1 MPLPPLLSI
10 RFCLFPDINS
20 LVAYF
25 KALRV
30 PTIATGHKL
39 HPPLLLYTC
48 VQTIVSSLTS
58 DHLPISYFKALRVPT
73 IATGHKPHPPLLRY
87 MHSIASSLTSTPLLR
102 TSRHCACQRSPPVI
116 SHILLLYAICTVFC
130 LFPDINSLVAYF
142 KALRAPPV
150 VSHILLLSSNALY
163 CLFPDIYS
171 LVARFKALRV
181 PTIATNHKP
190 RPPLLLYTSVHTF
203 VSSLTSDHLPISYF
217 KALRAND
224 RGQLEAA
231 SSSFT
236 LYFCAHFCVFPNI

>member
-58 DHLPISYFKALRVPT
+58 DHLPISYFKALR
-73 IATGHKPHPPLLRY
+73 
-87 MHSIASSLTSTPLLR
+87 
-102 TSRHCACQRSPPVI
+102 
-116 SHILLLYAICTVFC
+116 
-130 LFPDINSLVAYF
+130 
-142 KALRAPPV
+142 
-150 VSHILLLSSNALY
+150 
-163 CLFPDIYS
+163 
-171 LVARFKALRV
+171 
-181 PTIATNHKP
+181 
-190 RPPLLLYTSVHTF
+190 
-203 VSSLTSDHLPISYF
+203 
-217 KALRAND
+217 AND

>member
-10 RFCLFPDINS
+10 R
-20 LVAYF
+20 
-25 KALRV
+25 
-30 PTIATGHKL
+30 
-39 HPPLLLYTC
+39 
-48 VQTIVSSLTS
+48 
-58 DHLPISYFKALRVPT
+58 
-73 IATGHKPHPPLLRY
+73 
-87 MHSIASSLTSTPLLR
+87 
-102 TSRHCACQRSPPVI
+102 
-116 SHILLLYAICTVFC
+116 FC

-224 RGQLEAA
+224 RRQLEAK
-231 SSSFT
+231 
-236 LYFCAHFCVFPNI
+236 VFQELGISELAFKRLPRALHQACWRGGWVWPC